1 MQRKSL
7 PLCKLFYYYK
17 YYNYW
22 SCSSSY
28 ETLATR
34 KTLVRVR
41 DGDEDAVPFLQ
52 RRRRVSRFPWPC
64 RPVRLASLRSS
75 QSQPQPRIQ
84 PTVAPTSAPI
94 SSSSSVS
101 PIRESPAQTQL
112 LTPPKTLHRRGR
124 MVKKASAAAPPDAEA
139 DERRRL
145 RSLAFSNGLLQRGDP
160 AAPRAPLA
168 PSPAVTRLQ
177 GRDVV
182 RRGGQRK
189 SRYLFSFP
197 GLLAPAASGGRVGE
211 LADLGTKNPVLYL
224 EFPQGRMKLFG
235 THVYPKNKY
244 LTLQMTRS
252 AKGVVCEDV
261 FESLIV
267 FSEAWWVGTKE
278 DNPEELKLE
287 FPKEFQNDG
296 TAADCD
302 FKGGAGGT
310 IDEATGS
317 KAGKEI
323 AEPHSPKFASDD
335 DDASEDSDH
344 KDVNNTQTMSGTPVR
359 QSARNAGKMLKRY
372 TDLSSGGDSSDN
384 DNETAEVPEDL
395 DDKEMVSPEI
405 KDESE
410 SEDVKPAD
418 SSTVAL
424 SSKEPLVQATLSSMF
439 KKAEEKK
446 RSTRSPKGS
455 PATKGAAAKKQRAS
469 LMAKQSAGVKKAS
482 GTRGKKKPKV
492 EEDEIEELSS
502 SSQDNGTDDDDDDDD
517 DSDEDWAE

>member
-1 MQRKSL
+1 
-7 PLCKLFYYYK
+7 
-17 YYNYW
+17 
-22 SCSSSY
+22 
-28 ETLATR
+28 
-34 KTLVRVR
+34 
-41 DGDEDAVPFLQ
+41 
-52 RRRRVSRFPWPC
+52 
-64 RPVRLASLRSS
+64 
-75 QSQPQPRIQ
+75 
-84 PTVAPTSAPI
+84 
-94 SSSSSVS
+94 
-101 PIRESPAQTQL
+101 
-112 LTPPKTLHRRGR
+112 
-124 MVKKASAAAPPDAEA
+124 MVKKASTTAPADVEA

-145 RSLAFSNGLLQRGDP
+145 RLLAFSNGLLHRGDP
-160 AAPRAPLA
+160 AAPRAPLV
-168 PSPAVTRLQ
+168 PSGAVTRLQ

-197 GLLAPAASGGRVGE
+197 GLLAPAASGGRIGE

-267 FSEAWWVGTKE
+267 FSEACWVGTKE

-302 FKGGAGGT
+302 FRGGAGAA

-323 AEPHSPKFASDD
+323 AEPRSLKFASDD
-335 DDASEDSDH
+335 DDASEGSDH
-344 KDVNNTQTMSGTPVR
+344 KDENNTQTMSGTPVR
-359 QSARNAGKMLKRY
+359 QSARNAGKTLKRY

-384 DNETAEVPEDL
+384 DDETAE
-395 DDKEMVSPEI
+395 EMESPEV

-410 SEDVKPAD
+410 NEDVKPAD
-418 SSTVAL
+418 SSTVRL
-424 SSKEPLVQATLSSMF
+424 SSKKEPLVQATLSSMF

-446 RSTRSPKGS
+446 
-455 PATKGAAAKKQRAS
+455 
-469 LMAKQSAGVKKAS
+469 
-482 GTRGKKKPKV
+482 
-492 EEDEIEELSS
+492 EIYKES
-502 SSQDNGTDDDDDDDD
+502 
-517 DSDEDWAE
+517 

>member
-1 MQRKSL
+1 
-7 PLCKLFYYYK
+7 
-17 YYNYW
+17 
-22 SCSSSY
+22 
-28 ETLATR
+28 
-34 KTLVRVR
+34 
-41 DGDEDAVPFLQ
+41 
-52 RRRRVSRFPWPC
+52 
-64 RPVRLASLRSS
+64 
-75 QSQPQPRIQ
+75 
-84 PTVAPTSAPI
+84 
-94 SSSSSVS
+94 
-101 PIRESPAQTQL
+101 
-112 LTPPKTLHRRGR
+112 
-124 MVKKASAAAPPDAEA
+124 MVKKASAAAPADAEA

-145 RSLAFSNGLLQRGDP
+145 RSLAFSNGPAPARRPRRRRG
-160 AAPRAPLA
+160 RR
-168 PSPAVTRLQ
+168 SRRRGAVTRLQ
-177 GRDVV
+177 GP
-182 RRGGQRK
+182 RRRAPGRPAE

-211 LADLGTKNPVLYL
+211 LADLGTSSS
-224 EFPQGRMKLFG
+224 G

-302 FKGGAGGT
+302 FRGGAGAA

-335 DDASEDSDH
+335 DAIEDSDH
-344 KDVNNTQTMSGTPVR
+344 KDENNTQTMSGTPVR
-359 QSARNAGKMLKRY
+359 QSARNAGKTLKRY

-384 DNETAEVPEDL
+384 DDETAEVPEDL
-395 DDKEMVSPEI
+395 DDKEMESPEV

-410 SEDVKPAD
+410 SEDIKPAD

-424 SSKEPLVQATLSSMF
+424 SSKKEPLVQATLSSMF

-446 RSTRSPKGS
+446 RSIRSPKGS

-469 LMAKQSAGVKKAS
+469 PMAKQPAGIKKAS

-492 EEDEIEELSS
+492 EEDEIKELSS
-502 SSQDNGTDDDDDDDD
+502 SSQDNAADD

>member
-1 MQRKSL
+1 
-7 PLCKLFYYYK
+7 
-17 YYNYW
+17 
-22 SCSSSY
+22 
-28 ETLATR
+28 
-34 KTLVRVR
+34 
-41 DGDEDAVPFLQ
+41 
-52 RRRRVSRFPWPC
+52 
-64 RPVRLASLRSS
+64 
-75 QSQPQPRIQ
+75 
-84 PTVAPTSAPI
+84 
-94 SSSSSVS
+94 
-101 PIRESPAQTQL
+101 
-112 LTPPKTLHRRGR
+112 
-124 MVKKASAAAPPDAEA
+124 MVKKASTTAPADVEA

-145 RSLAFSNGLLQRGDP
+145 RLLAFSNGLLHRGDP
-160 AAPRAPLA
+160 AAPRAPLV
-168 PSPAVTRLQ
+168 PSGAVTRLQ

-197 GLLAPAASGGRVGE
+197 GLLAPAASGGRIGE

-267 FSEAWWVGTKE
+267 FSEACWVGTKE

-302 FKGGAGGT
+302 FRGGAGAA

-323 AEPHSPKFASDD
+323 AEPRSLKFASDD
-335 DDASEDSDH
+335 DDASEGSDH
-344 KDVNNTQTMSGTPVR
+344 KDENNTQTMSGTPVR
-359 QSARNAGKMLKRY
+359 QSARNAGKTLKRY

-384 DNETAEVPEDL
+384 DDETAE
-395 DDKEMVSPEI
+395 EMESPEV

-410 SEDVKPAD
+410 NEDVKPAD
-418 SSTVAL
+418 SSTVRL
-424 SSKEPLVQATLSSMF
+424 SSKKEPLVQATLSSMF

-446 RSTRSPKGS
+446 RSIKSPKGS

-469 LMAKQSAGVKKAS
+469 PMAKQPAGIKKAS

-502 SSQDNGTDDDDDDDD
+502 SSQNNAADD

>member
-1 MQRKSL
+1 MHTSVICPL
-7 PLCKLFYYYK
+7 PVPRMAVFSASKAVSDESAFRVAGRVFVFVSSRLVPNTRTRHADTRIVPPNF
-17 YYNYW
+17 
-22 SCSSSY
+22 CS
-28 ETLATR
+28 E
-34 KTLVRVR
+34 
-41 DGDEDAVPFLQ
+41 
-52 RRRRVSRFPWPC
+52 
-64 RPVRLASLRSS
+64 
-75 QSQPQPRIQ
+75 
-84 PTVAPTSAPI
+84 I
-94 SSSSSVS
+94 SSSRLISLFQSITSSN
-101 PIRESPAQTQL
+101 L
-112 LTPPKTLHRRGR
+112 YPKPYTGGRG
-124 MVKKASAAAPPDAEA
+124 MVKKAVSTAPADAEA

-168 PSPAVTRLQ
+168 PAAAVTRLQ

-211 LADLGTKNPVLYL
+211 LADLGTKNPLLYL

-296 TAADCD
+296 TTADCD
-302 FKGGAGGT
+302 FRGGAGGA

-323 AEPHSPKFASDD
+323 AEPRSPKFASDD
-335 DDASEDSDH
+335 DAPEDSNH
-344 KDVNNTQTMSGTPVR
+344 KDENNTQTMSGTPVR
-359 QSARNAGKMLKRY
+359 QSARNAGKTLKRY
-372 TDLSSGGDSSDN
+372 TDLSSGGESSDN
-384 DNETAEVPEDL
+384 NNETDISEDL
-395 DDKEMVSPEI
+395 DDKEVESPEI
-405 KDESE
+405 KDEIE

-418 SSTVAL
+418 SSAISL
-424 SSKEPLVQATLSSMF
+424 SSKKEPLVQATLSSMF
-439 KKAEEKK
+439 IRAEEKK

-469 LMAKQSAGVKKAS
+469 PMAKQPAGIKK
-482 GTRGKKKPKV
+482 GKFTEV
-492 EEDEIEELSS
+492 TCIFCSRHLL
-502 SSQDNGTDDDDDDDD
+502 TLVCYHLV
-517 DSDEDWAE
+517 

>member
-1 MQRKSL
+1 
-7 PLCKLFYYYK
+7 
-17 YYNYW
+17 
-22 SCSSSY
+22 
-28 ETLATR
+28 
-34 KTLVRVR
+34 
-41 DGDEDAVPFLQ
+41 
-52 RRRRVSRFPWPC
+52 
-64 RPVRLASLRSS
+64 
-75 QSQPQPRIQ
+75 
-84 PTVAPTSAPI
+84 
-94 SSSSSVS
+94 
-101 PIRESPAQTQL
+101 
-112 LTPPKTLHRRGR
+112 
-124 MVKKASAAAPPDAEA
+124 MVKKASTAAPADAEA

-168 PSPAVTRLQ
+168 PAAAITRLQ

-197 GLLAPAASGGRVGE
+197 GLLVPAASGGRVGE

-244 LTLQMTRS
+244 LTLQMNRS

-302 FKGGAGGT
+302 FRGGAGAA

-317 KAGKEI
+317 KTGKEI
-323 AEPHSPKFASDD
+323 AEPRSPKFASDD
-335 DDASEDSDH
+335 DGSEDSDH
-344 KDVNNTQTMSGTPVR
+344 KDENNTQTMSGTPVR
-359 QSARNAGKMLKRY
+359 QSARNAGKTLKRY

-384 DNETAEVPEDL
+384 DDETAEVPEDL
-395 DDKEMVSPEI
+395 DDKEMESPEI
-405 KDESE
+405 KDETE
-410 SEDVKPAD
+410 SEDIKPAD

-424 SSKEPLVQATLSSMF
+424 SSKKEPLVLATLSSMF

-446 RSTRSPKGS
+446 RSTRSPKGP

-469 LMAKQSAGVKKAS
+469 PMAKQPAGIKKAS
-482 GTRGKKKPKV
+482 GTRGNKKQKV

-502 SSQDNGTDDDDDDDD
+502 SSQDNAADDDD
-517 DSDEDWAE
+517 DSDEDWAK

>member
-1 MQRKSL
+1 
-7 PLCKLFYYYK
+7 
-17 YYNYW
+17 
-22 SCSSSY
+22 
-28 ETLATR
+28 
-34 KTLVRVR
+34 
-41 DGDEDAVPFLQ
+41 
-52 RRRRVSRFPWPC
+52 
-64 RPVRLASLRSS
+64 
-75 QSQPQPRIQ
+75 
-84 PTVAPTSAPI
+84 
-94 SSSSSVS
+94 
-101 PIRESPAQTQL
+101 
-112 LTPPKTLHRRGR
+112 
-124 MVKKASAAAPPDAEA
+124 MVKKASTTAPADAEA

-145 RSLAFSNGLLQRGDP
+145 RSLAFSNGLLHRGDP

-168 PSPAVTRLQ
+168 PSGAVTRLQ

-197 GLLAPAASGGRVGE
+197 GLLAPAASGGRIGE

-267 FSEAWWVGTKE
+267 FSEACWVGTKE

-302 FKGGAGGT
+302 FRGGAGAA

-323 AEPHSPKFASDD
+323 AEPRSLKFASDD
-335 DDASEDSDH
+335 DDASEGSDH
-344 KDVNNTQTMSGTPVR
+344 KDENNTQTMSGTPVR
-359 QSARNAGKMLKRY
+359 QSARNAGKTLKRY

-384 DNETAEVPEDL
+384 DDETAE
-395 DDKEMVSPEI
+395 EMESPEV

-410 SEDVKPAD
+410 NEDVKPAD
-418 SSTVAL
+418 SSTVRL
-424 SSKEPLVQATLSSMF
+424 SSKKEPLVQATLSSML

-446 RSTRSPKGS
+446 RSIKSPKGS

-469 LMAKQSAGVKKAS
+469 PMAKQPAGIKKAS

-502 SSQDNGTDDDDDDDD
+502 SSQHLGTEGWVGKECVIDVQLNRRMDW
-517 DSDEDWAE
+517 EDGTETAVFID